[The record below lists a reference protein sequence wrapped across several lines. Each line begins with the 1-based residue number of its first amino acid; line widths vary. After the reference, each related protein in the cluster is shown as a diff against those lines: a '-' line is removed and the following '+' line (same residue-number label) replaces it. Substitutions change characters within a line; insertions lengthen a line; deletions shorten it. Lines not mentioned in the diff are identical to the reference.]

1 VATRPLNAAQI
12 FAGSSSLVA
21 PQVQMASYAAT
32 FASAQLIASRSLG
45 TEPERP
51 NDANA
56 DLRRLGKGVGW
67 ALGIEGVTALCLY
80 GVWFLCHLWR

>member
-1 VATRPLNAAQI
+1 MATRPLNAAQV
-12 FAGSSSLVA
+12 FAASPSLVA

-32 FASAQLIASRSLG
+32 FASAHASRRLP
-45 TEPERP
+45 TEAERHA
-51 NDANA
+51 DANV

-80 GVWFLCHLWR
+80 AVWFLCHL